1 MRLHIIIQL
10 AKSQLLTSQELSFV
24 FNIYLLI
31 EYLGLTIQLKNK
43 MNTNSH
49 SLSIE
54 NSIQNLS

>member
-10 AKSQLLTSQELSFV
+10 AKSQLLTSQEFSFV

-49 SLSIE
+49 SLPIE

>member
-10 AKSQLLTSQELSFV
+10 AKSQLLTSQEFSFV

-43 MNTNSH
+43 MTTNSH
-49 SLSIE
+49 SLPIE

>member
-10 AKSQLLTSQELSFV
+10 AKSQLLTSQEFSFV

-43 MNTNSH
+43 MNINSH
-49 SLSIE
+49 SLPIE